1 MDDPRTSAPD
11 VAETHISYVFFT
23 ADRAYKLAK
32 HVRLPFLDLA
42 DRDSRLLQA
51 ERELALNR
59 RIAPDVYLGLAD
71 VREGAELVDRM
82 LVMRR
87 LPAARRLSLLVDDP
101 GFGSILRAVV
111 RRVAAFHAS
120 LPPVTDAPMA
130 TGARV
135 AANWED
141 NFTSIAQS
149 VGSVID
155 AEEFELV
162 ARLAREYLAGRTG
175 LFEQRIRDGHVRDG
189 HGDLLAEDIY
199 CLDDGPRIIDCL
211 AYDDDLRIGDVLLD
225 IAFLAMDVHRLAGW
239 EAARDV
245 IATYDELSGD
255 HHPSTLAHHYVAYRS
270 HVRAK
275 VACIRHRQGHGPS
288 ADLAVRHHRLA
299 WHHLKRGQVRLLLVG
314 GGPGVGKSV
323 LAERLAD
330 RYGATVLASD
340 AVRKELVGSPA
351 TEHHFGAVGAGIYA
365 PAITDATYAE
375 LVRRAGL
382 LLAGGESVV
391 LDATWARAEHRSV
404 ARALAGTHHA
414 VLTELECRLDAASTE
429 ARIAR
434 RLGDPANV
442 SDATPA
448 VARALLAAREPW
460 PEAVAVDTA
469 GTPDAVA
476 ASVVP
481 HVDASK

>member
-1 MDDPRTSAPD
+1 MDDPATSAPD

-32 HVRLPFLDLA
+32 HVRMPFLDLA
-42 DRDSRLLQA
+42 DRDTRLRQA
-51 ERELALNR
+51 AREFELNR

-71 VREGAELVDRM
+71 VREGEELVDRM

-87 LPAARRLSLLVDDP
+87 LPADRRLSLLVDDP
-101 GFGSILRAVV
+101 RFASFLRAVV

-141 NFTSIAQS
+141 NFASIAAS
-149 VGSVID
+149 VGSVVD
-155 AEEFELV
+155 HEEFDV
-162 ARLAREYLAGRTG
+162 VSRLAREYVAGRAE
-175 LFEQRIRDGHVRDG
+175 LFDQRVRDGHIRDG
-189 HGDLLAEDIY
+189 HGDLLADDIY

-239 EAARDV
+239 EAAREV

-255 HHPSTLAHHYVAYRS
+255 RHPSSLAHHYVAYRS

-275 VACIRHRQGHGPS
+275 VACIRHRQGHAPS
-288 ADLAVRHHRLA
+288 ADLAAQHHRLA
-299 WHHLKRGQVRLLLVG
+299 LHHLTRGQVRLLLVG

-323 LAERLAD
+323 LSGRLAD
-330 RYGATVLASD
+330 HYGATVLATD
-340 AVRKELVGSPA
+340 EIRKELAGSPP
-351 TEHHFGAVGAGIYA
+351 TEHHFGALGTDIYD
-365 PAITDATYAE
+365 PTTTEATYAE
-375 LVRRAGL
+375 LGRRAGV
-382 LLAGGESVV
+382 LLAGGESVI
-391 LDATWARAEHRSV
+391 LDASWARAGHRSA
-404 ARALAGTHHA
+404 ARALATTHHA
-414 VLTELECRLDAASTE
+414 VLTELDCRLDVASTE
-429 ARIAR
+429 ARITQ
-434 RLGDPANV
+434 RLADPAAV
-442 SDATPA
+442 SDATPELA
-448 VARALLAAREPW
+448 VALLAGRDPW
-460 PEAVAVDTA
+460 PEAIAVDTA
-469 GTPDAVA
+469 GTPDQVT